1 VDLSF
6 EIQEL
11 PDIIRVIALLSL
23 STGSTVDR
31 HTLKRRVDK
40 YCAGYVCVDISDVD
54 EALEEMS
61 KEGLLVNDG
70 GIIKPTEKGLRLS
83 REWRNLLL
91 KREPILEVVAGLA
104 DGSITG
110 LVAILS
116 AFIANLPSN
125 IAAFAAILSLSA
137 VAITNFSSFLL
148 GGKTEDLADLLTLK
162 TLIDHSLSDIPDK
175 VERDKSLKLVKQ
187 LFLILRREIGR
198 SNLYAALIAST
209 TTFLAGI
216 TPIIAYLTLP
226 QPFSLI
232 LSLGIVGAI
241 IGVFLVRYR
250 SQRTKV
256 HWKVT
261 LGETIAIIIIAVI
274 ASLILGGIK

>member
-216 TPIIAYLTLP
+216 APIIAYLTLP

>member
-1 VDLSF
+1 MSF

-23 STGSTVDR
+23 GKRAQIDK
-31 HTLKRRVDK
+31 HWLKRRVDK
-40 YCAGYVCVDISDVD
+40 YCASYVCVDIMDIE

-70 GIIKPTEKGLRLS
+70 GVIKPTEKGLRLS

-91 KREPILEVVAGLA
+91 KREPVLEVVAGLA

-110 LVAILS
+110 LVAVLS
-116 AFIANLPSN
+116 AFIANLPIN
-125 IAAFAAILSLSA
+125 MAAFAAILSLAA

-162 TLIDHSLSDIPDK
+162 ALMDHSLSDIPDK
-175 VERDKSLKLVKQ
+175 VERDKSLKLVRQ
-187 LFLILRREIGR
+187 LFIILRKEINR
-198 SNLYAALIAST
+198 SNIYAALIAST

-216 TPIIAYLTLP
+216 APIVAYLTLP

-232 LSLGIVGAI
+232 LSMGIVGTI

-261 LGETIAIIIIAVI
+261 LGETIAIIIVAVI

>member
-1 VDLSF
+1 MSF

-23 STGSTVDR
+23 SKGSPLDKNW
-31 HTLKRRVDK
+31 LKRRVEK
-40 YCAGYVCVDISDVD
+40 YCAGYICIDMTDIE
-54 EALEEMS
+54 EALDEMG
-61 KEGLLVNDG
+61 KEGLIVNEG

-91 KREPILEVVAGLA
+91 KREPVLEVVAGLA

-110 LVAILS
+110 LVAVLS
-116 AFIANLPSN
+116 AFIANLPAN
-125 IAAFAAILSLSA
+125 VAAFAAILSLAA

-162 TLIDHSLSDIPDK
+162 ELIDHSLSDIPDK
-175 VERDKSLKLVKQ
+175 VERDKSLKLVRQ
-187 LFLILRREIGR
+187 LFLILRKEITR
-198 SNLYAALIAST
+198 SNIYAALIAGS

-216 TPIIAYLTLP
+216 TPIIAYLTL
-226 QPFSLI
+226 QKPFSLI
-232 LSLGIVGAI
+232 LSIGIVGTV

-261 LGETIAIIIIAVI
+261 LGETIVIIIIAVA
-274 ASLILGGIK
+274 ASLILGGIR

>member
-1 VDLSF
+1 MSF

-23 STGSTVDR
+23 SKGNPLDK

-40 YCAGYVCVDISDVD
+40 YCAGYVCVDIKDIE
-54 EALEEMS
+54 EALEDMG

-116 AFIANLPSN
+116 AFIANLPAN

-175 VERDKSLKLVKQ
+175 VERDKSLKLVRQ
-187 LFLILRREIGR
+187 LFLILRREINR
-198 SNLYAALIAST
+198 SNIYAALIAST

-216 TPIIAYLTLP
+216 APIITYLTLP

-232 LSLGIVGAI
+232 LSMGIVGTI

-261 LGETIAIIIIAVI
+261 LGETIAIIIIAVTT
-274 ASLILGGIK
+274 SLILGGIK

>member
-1 VDLSF
+1 MDLSF

>member
-1 VDLSF
+1 MDLSF

-216 TPIIAYLTLP
+216 APIIAYLTLP

-232 LSLGIVGAI
+232 FSLGIVGAI

>member
-1 VDLSF
+1 
-6 EIQEL
+6 
-11 PDIIRVIALLSL
+11 
-23 STGSTVDR
+23 
-31 HTLKRRVDK
+31 
-40 YCAGYVCVDISDVD
+40 
-54 EALEEMS
+54 
-61 KEGLLVNDG
+61 
-70 GIIKPTEKGLRLS
+70 
-83 REWRNLLL
+83 LLL

>member
-216 TPIIAYLTLP
+216 APIIAYLTLP

-232 LSLGIVGAI
+232 FSLGIVGAI